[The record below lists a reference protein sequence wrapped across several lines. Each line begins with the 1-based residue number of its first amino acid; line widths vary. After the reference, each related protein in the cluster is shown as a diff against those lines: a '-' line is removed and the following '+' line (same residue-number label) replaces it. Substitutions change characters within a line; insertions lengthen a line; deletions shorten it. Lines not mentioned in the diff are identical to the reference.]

1 MNSNYF
7 MVARR
12 FLCVTHDS
20 GISLRLTTNKKSM
33 YGHCWKAGSMVSRT
47 LVFALLSSTLRI
59 SFAQTGFSWVRLGND
74 DEDRLE
80 SVSFA
85 SRDVGWAVGAV
96 NTVLKTSDGGDTWIA
111 QDPGAQYEALTWY
124 SASFASETIGW
135 IVGES
140 GTIMFTSD
148 GESWT
153 PQPVDGITDQL
164 YRVESRSTTEAMI
177 VGYGGI
183 ILRTANAGSTWS
195 ILASGTEYAL
205 YGLGFLVD
213 NAQIGWISGQ
223 YGTVVMT
230 TDGGLTWTPQV
241 TNTINDLYAVR
252 MVNLNGN
259 YTGWVVGDKGTI
271 LQTGDGGATW
281 IRHDGCDPE
290 YGHWDMAISDD
301 AQMVYA
307 VGQAYGICFTVDGG
321 INFAKE
327 RGDTTGIPLYGVT
340 WQDFDAKHLIAV
352 GSGGRILAYRGGP
365 PPPPPPLPA
374 SPSPPPPSP
383 CSARALQFDGI
394 DDYIFVPSQ
403 SGIIGFTIWV
413 KRDSV
418 QPTMD
423 PNYLLD
429 ARSGN
434 RDGYFGSTLIGTSWT
449 RMYVNGFLEYFVAWD
464 NFKDDEWAMVH
475 LEASEA
481 YDDDVCIMSRYTQV
495 EGFLKGEVAEF
506 YFWQAELLASE
517 VNVIYQ
523 GFDRRVPNNELL
535 SFFPLEEGASTILF
549 EYLSEANLSLDVTY
563 SPTITAA
570 PTFSTLETAF
580 RDAFRADMSVGAGV
594 AFSEVS
600 IVALVSGSLVVSSE
614 VVFEGAEI
622 RKATSF
628 KELLTSS
635 PDLIFASDFFSAYT
649 PISVD
654 DSVNVTTIYES
665 PPPLPPPTPPPP
677 LPPLPPPPPPNP
689 PGYIAPPPSLPT
701 SPPPPPPPSP
711 ASPSI
716 VETPR
721 QGLVPAAITTT
732 TTLPLRRGSSP

>member
-1 MNSNYF
+1 
-7 MVARR
+7 
-12 FLCVTHDS
+12 
-20 GISLRLTTNKKSM
+20 
-33 YGHCWKAGSMVSRT
+33 
-47 LVFALLSSTLRI
+47 
-59 SFAQTGFSWVRLGND
+59 
-74 DEDRLE
+74 
-80 SVSFA
+80 
-85 SRDVGWAVGAV
+85 
-96 NTVLKTSDGGDTWIA
+96 
-111 QDPGAQYEALTWY
+111 
-124 SASFASETIGW
+124 
-135 IVGES
+135 
-140 GTIMFTSD
+140 
-148 GESWT
+148 
-153 PQPVDGITDQL
+153 
-164 YRVESRSTTEAMI
+164 
-177 VGYGGI
+177 
-183 ILRTANAGSTWS
+183 
-195 ILASGTEYAL
+195 
-205 YGLGFLVD
+205 
-213 NAQIGWISGQ
+213 
-223 YGTVVMT
+223 
-230 TDGGLTWTPQV
+230 
-241 TNTINDLYAVR
+241 

-352 GSGGRILAYRGGP
+352 GSGGRILAYR
-365 PPPPPPLPA
+365 
-374 SPSPPPPSP
+374 
-383 CSARALQFDGI
+383 
-394 DDYIFVPSQ
+394 
-403 SGIIGFTIWV
+403 
-413 KRDSV
+413 
-418 QPTMD
+418 
-423 PNYLLD
+423 
-429 ARSGN
+429 
-434 RDGYFGSTLIGTSWT
+434 LIGTSWT

-549 EYLSEANLSLDVTY
+549 EYLSEGSLYAAAYGGPVWVDLPLNNSIGWDLANLSLDVTY

-654 DSVNVTTIYES
+654 DSEARSRRAPSDSSPELPQTRDSDSPSVVPIVETPTAGPSTGSDNNDDDVTSEAWF
-665 PPPLPPPTPPPP
+665 LPVIIVGMVANFLGVTFVMWRFG
-677 LPPLPPPPPPNP
+677 LLRNE
-689 PGYIAPPPSLPT
+689 
-701 SPPPPPPPSP
+701 PPPSP
-711 ASPSI
+711 SA
-716 VETPR
+716 
-721 QGLVPAAITTT
+721 
-732 TTLPLRRGSSP
+732 LPFTVVQDAPDLLDR